1 MSTNMKKIK
10 VAVLGATGMVGQ
22 RMLQRLSVH
31 PFFEIAYL
39 GASSRSAGK
48 RYKDATQ
55 WRLEGRC
62 PKNIQDIPVKD
73 CSEIKSAIS
82 DSSSDLFSDI
92 PIVFSALDSKV
103 AGDIEDAVVRLAKKQ
118 DWMVY
123 VISNASNF
131 RNHPDVPLL
140 IPEVNPHHLA
150 VVQGKKQAIITN
162 PNCCAI
168 PFSLALAPLHEKY
181 GIKSVCVSTYQ
192 AVSGAGYP
200 GESAWDMVG
209 NIHPH
214 SGNEEE
220 KLQAEPLKILGSLQ
234 SQDETRTRPN
244 AFIPHTMKISAR
256 CVRVATA
263 DGHLLGLQVQ
273 LQSPPL
279 LEDKNIESKNSE
291 NNSTSNNIDLNAIK
305 ETFSE
310 WEGHQDFVPTP
321 STPSPILE
329 IHDNRDRPSPRFD
342 SNLGDSLDFPH
353 LSSGMAVSIGRI
365 EHCPI
370 MGIKLFALAHNTIR
384 GAAGAA
390 IANAELLVVKGFIPS

>member
-1 MSTNMKKIK
+1 
-10 VAVLGATGMVGQ
+10 
-22 RMLQRLSVH
+22 MLQI
-31 PFFEIAYL
+31 F
-39 GASSRSAGK
+39 G
-48 RYKDATQ
+48 
-55 WRLEGRC
+55 
-62 PKNIQDIPVKD
+62 
-73 CSEIKSAIS
+73 
-82 DSSSDLFSDI
+82 
-92 PIVFSALDSKV
+92 
-103 AGDIEDAVVRLAKKQ
+103 
-118 DWMVY
+118 
-123 VISNASNF
+123 
-131 RNHPDVPLL
+131 NHPDVPLL
-140 IPEVNPHHLA
+140 IPEVNPHH
-150 VVQGKKQAIITN
+150 
-162 PNCCAI
+162 CCCTREKTGNYYQSQLLCC

-220 KLQAEPLKILGSLQ
+220 KIHKTEPLKILGSLQ
-234 SQDETRTRPN
+234 SQNETGTRPN
-244 AFIPHTMKISAR
+244 AFVPHTMKISAR

-263 DGHLLGLQVQ
+263 DGHLLGIQVQ
-273 LQSPPL
+273 LQSPLPL
-279 LEDKNIESKNSE
+279 LESKNSE
-291 NNSTSNNIDLNAIK
+291 NNPTANNIDLNAIK

-310 WEGHQDFVPTP
+310 WEGHRDFVPTP

-390 IANAELLVVKGFIPS
+390 IANAELLVVKDFISS